1 MSSAD
6 NSAGRLITFEG
17 GDGSGKSTQ
26 LRMTEAWLC
35 EQGHEVLVTHEPGDT
50 PLGAE
55 IRSLLLEGEYIPVP
69 ECELLMFLADRAQH
83 VREVVS
89 PALDRGAWVLCDR
102 YSDSTMAYQLAARK
116 LSDSKSLDSDG
127 LESMLKFAEL
137 GVSPDLTLWFDLPVT
152 EAIHRIRSRSSLGE
166 ESTRLDEEA
175 QSFHESVHAAFAEL
189 HTKHSERIARI
200 DASEAIE
207 DVQKQIQE
215 LFSKRGLA

>member
-1 MSSAD
+1 MNNAT
-6 NSAGRLITFEG
+6 GRLITFEG

-26 LRMTEAWLC
+26 LRMTETWLR

-50 PLGAE
+50 ALGAE

-83 VREVVS
+83 VREVIS
-89 PALDRGAWVLCDR
+89 PAIDRGEWVLCDR
-102 YSDSTMAYQLAARK
+102 YSDSTMAYQLAGRK
-116 LSDSKSLDSDG
+116 LAGLEGLNRDR

-189 HTKHSERIARI
+189 HKANGERIARI

-207 DVQKQIQE
+207 DVHKQIQA
-215 LFSKRGLA
+215 LFSERGMA

>member
-1 MSSAD
+1 MSEAT
-6 NSAGRLITFEG
+6 GRLITFEG

-26 LRMTEAWLC
+26 LRMTETWLR
-35 EQGHEVLVTHEPGDT
+35 ELGHEVVVTHEPGDT
-50 PLGAE
+50 ALGAE

-83 VREVVS
+83 VREVIS
-89 PALDRGAWVLCDR
+89 PALERGEWVLCDR
-102 YSDSTMAYQLAARK
+102 YSDSTMAYQLAGRQLAGMEGLNR
-116 LSDSKSLDSDG
+116 DG

-137 GVSPDLTLWFDLPVT
+137 GVSPDLTFWFDLPVI
-152 EAIHRIRSRSSLGE
+152 EAIHRIRSRSSMGE

-189 HTKHSERIARI
+189 HRTHGERIVRI

-207 DVQKQIQE
+207 DVQKQIQA
-215 LFSKRGLA
+215 LFSARGMA

>member
-1 MSSAD
+1 MSGAD
-6 NSAGRLITFEG
+6 SSAGRLITFEG

-26 LRMTEAWLC
+26 LRMTQAWLC

-50 PLGAE
+50 ALGAE

-83 VREVVS
+83 VREVIS
-89 PALDRGAWVLCDR
+89 PALHAGKWVLCDR
-102 YSDSTMAYQLAARK
+102 YSDSTMAYQLAGRK
-116 LSDSKSLDSDG
+116 LSDLNDLD
-127 LESMLKFAEL
+127 SMLKFAEL

-152 EAIHRIRSRSSLGE
+152 EAMHRIRSRSSLGE

-189 HTKHSERIARI
+189 HKTHSDRIARI

-207 DVQKQIQE
+207 DVQKQIRT
-215 LFSKRGLA
+215 LFSERGLA